1 VRVAVIGR
9 PAAPALAAAVE
20 RIVEVLGRWDLL
32 AGDPGDADVR
42 LLVGA
47 DDPLLPAGGEPPAA
61 MLPACG
67 PGRPALWARARVQ
80 TAAAVCLLDASEVPD
95 LRAELRGRPVL
106 ACGLPRPALGSGT
119 AGLDDGGADA
129 STLAVWEAEV
139 GDVPE
144 TGPGVAWVRGR
155 GAVPLAGAAEA
166 WASGRAVVTL
176 PGTPDHWLLRR
187 GGALRARTSLEAVEA
202 TRLIRSAPPLCH
214 ALVRRGRAALAVLP
228 SPEESAARAL
238 EALEVAR

>member
-9 PAAPALAAAVE
+9 PAAPELASAVE
-20 RIVEVLGRWDLL
+20 RIEGVLGRWGLL
-32 AGDPGDADVR
+32 AGDGASADVR

-47 DDPLLPAGGEPPAA
+47 DDPMLPADDDVPAA
-61 MLPACG
+61 ILPACG

-80 TAAAVCLLDASEVPD
+80 TAAAVCLLDAAEVPD

-106 ACGLPRPALGSGT
+106 ACGLPRPPLGNG
-119 AGLDDGGADA
+119 AEGLDPGGADE
-129 STLAVWEAEV
+129 STLAVWEAEA
-139 GDVPE
+139 GEIPAA
-144 TGPGVAWVRGR
+144 GPGVAWVRGR
-155 GAVPLAGAAEA
+155 GAVPLAAAADA
-166 WASGRAVVTL
+166 WAGGRAVVTL

-202 TRLIRSAPPLCH
+202 TRLLRGTAPLCH

-228 SPEESAARAL
+228 SPEEAAARAL
-238 EALEVAR
+238 EALEAAR